1 MTIQVFQDSL
11 GRVACLPSIPVA
23 SIVFGFLSLVKSLYD
38 LNIYPLVHSL
48 PASPALRR
56 LTIATSLCRSLMPC
70 FVTTAI
76 FRIAVLR
83 SVADKLLFL
92 FQKHF
97 QISFMFV
104 YLDNWSIIPIVVIW
118 LVNLTL
124 FSVQARSETS
134 KVT

>member
-1 MTIQVFQDSL
+1 MTFQVFQDSL

-83 SVADKLLFL
+83 SVAN
-92 FQKHF
+92 KHF
-97 QISFMFV
+97 SESLKLSNISFMFV
-104 YLDNWSIIPIVVIW
+104 YLDNWSLIPIVVIW

-124 FSVQARSETS
+124 FSVQARSGTS
-134 KVT
+134 KVS